1 MGGATMAAPAHL
13 VVRVLGDVAVEDD
26 SGCRPVPGDKPRHLV
41 ALVALAGRP
50 ISADEVADRLWP
62 GLELEVARRR
72 LRNVV
77 SRVRAVGPVVE
88 READRLRL
96 APGVVVDAER
106 FTTTAERVLA
116 RHEPDPVARQI
127 TEARAALTLWGGPLA
142 VPGDAG
148 GLDLAAARLDRLHAG
163 LLDRVVSA
171 SVRAGDT
178 DGAVAALEELAAADP
193 YNDDFAERAASLLR
207 AAGRPVEAA
216 RFERLAAATRAAL
229 VD

>member
-1 MGGATMAAPAHL
+1 MKILRTSAAARRAVRAWRAAGGT
-13 VVRVLGDVAVEDD
+13 
-26 SGCRPVPGDKPRHLV
+26 V

-163 LLDRVVSA
+163 LLDRVVS
-171 SVRAGDT
+171 VRRQ
-178 DGAVAALEELAAADP
+178 EL
-193 YNDDFAERAASLLR
+193 RVRRGGL
-207 AAGRPVEAA
+207 RPVAPC
-216 RFERLAAATRAAL
+216 L
-229 VD
+229 